1 MPNLH
6 VIDSKQERSID
17 ISVDMR
23 KRIESVRVRASGD
36 NLLEYWDPL
45 KCQQD
50 RAFLLK
56 CIDNILSIHP
66 EP

>member
-6 VIDSKQERSID
+6 VIDSKQEESIN

-36 NLLEYWDPL
+36 NLLEYWDHL

-50 RAFLLK
+50 RGFLLE
-56 CIDNILSIHP
+56 CIDNILSIHS